1 MYWHTISLPLIIV
14 SALIYHLA
22 QKSVPKDAS
31 PLVVIL
37 SAYIVAMMTCLALL
51 FVTGE
56 IKKGAELLHN
66 QNWLLVLLIGLTAV
80 GVELGFLYAYR
91 SGWSIS
97 TTSITIGAFMTT
109 SLALI
114 GTLWFKEQLT
124 PLNIVG
130 IVLCLAGVFCINSK

>member
-1 MYWHTISLPLIIV
+1 MNWHTISLPLIIV
-14 SALIYHLA
+14 SALIYHLS

-37 SAYIVAMMTCLALL
+37 SAYIVGVMTCLALL
-51 FVTGE
+51 LATGE

-66 QNWLLVLLIGLTAV
+66 QNWVLVVLIGLTAV

-91 SGWSIS
+91 TGWNIS
-97 TTSITIGAFMTT
+97 TASITIGAFTT
-109 SLALI
+109 TTLALI

-130 IVLCLAGVFCINSK
+130 MVLCLTGVICINTK